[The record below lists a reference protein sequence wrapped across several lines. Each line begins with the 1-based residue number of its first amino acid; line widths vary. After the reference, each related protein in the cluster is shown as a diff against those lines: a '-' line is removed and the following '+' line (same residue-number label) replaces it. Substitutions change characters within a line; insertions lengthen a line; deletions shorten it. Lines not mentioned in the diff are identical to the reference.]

1 MPDHETMSRRQ
12 FLLLTS
18 ATLSF
23 AFAARADD
31 QSARRIRAGA
41 RVFRTLLAADLRLTE
56 RATDGVLHV
65 AIYSRDVALGATVA
79 ALIAP
84 SDKGGAIRDVP
95 VLAKVVSELP
105 EQVPA
110 GIFIAS
116 PLDAQSLARWVKYC
130 QDRQVVL
137 YSPFEGDVERG
148 VMAGLAIEATVQPY
162 LNENAL
168 DAAGVELKP
177 FFLRVAKV
185 YR

>member
-1 MPDHETMSRRQ
+1 MPEHETLSRRQ

-23 AFAARADD
+23 ALTARADD

-41 RVFRTLLAADLRLTE
+41 RVFRTLLAADLRLAE
-56 RATDGVLHV
+56 RANGGVLRV
-65 AIYSRDVALGATVA
+65 AIYSRDAALGADVA

-84 SDKGGAIRDVP
+84 ADKGGAIRDVP
-95 VLAKVVSELP
+95 VKPAVVSALP

-116 PLDAQSLARWVKYC
+116 PLDSESLARWVDYC
-130 QDRQVVL
+130 RRAHVVL

-162 LNENAL
+162 LNESAL